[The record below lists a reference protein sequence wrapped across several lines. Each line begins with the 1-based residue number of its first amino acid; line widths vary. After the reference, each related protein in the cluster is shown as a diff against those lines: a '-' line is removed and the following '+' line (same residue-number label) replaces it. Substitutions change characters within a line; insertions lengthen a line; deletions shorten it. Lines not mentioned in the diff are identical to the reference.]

1 MFKNINYINKYKY
14 KINFICSSSDYN
26 KALLPRMIKMR
37 KIKYVFSIL
46 FIICLLFKK
55 PFTLKIQL

>member
-26 KALLPRMIKMR
+26 KALLPRMIKIK
-37 KIKYVFSIL
+37 KIKYVVSIL
-46 FIICLLFKK
+46 FIMFIV
-55 PFTLKIQL
+55 